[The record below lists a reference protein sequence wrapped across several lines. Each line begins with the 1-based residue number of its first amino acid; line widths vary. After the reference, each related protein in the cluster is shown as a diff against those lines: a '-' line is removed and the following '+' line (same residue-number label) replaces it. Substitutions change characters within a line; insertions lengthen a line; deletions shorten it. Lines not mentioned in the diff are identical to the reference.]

1 MLLRD
6 INIMR
11 KDEVNILLMKEMYQ
25 KLLNWTKARLG
36 NGPQGQE
43 DDELMETSDARD
55 QILECQAEIEDMD
68 EELGQLSY

>member
-6 INIMR
+6 INILR

-55 QILECQAEIEDMD
+55 
-68 EELGQLSY
+68 